1 MQLDEH
7 LKTLGTSQELHELI
21 MACAQGVYEISSV
34 VRTGA
39 ALGKADTIN
48 VFGEQQLKLD
58 VISNDILLKIF
69 QEHASV
75 DYVAS
80 EEMET
85 EKHLHVSNLEE
96 EGPQSSGKFSVCFDP
111 LDGSSLVDVNFA
123 VGTIIAIYPKGS
135 FIGKKPGEMHA
146 AVIAVY
152 GPRTT
157 LFVAVKGKGTHQ
169 YLLTDAGFLLQ
180 KAGLRIAEE
189 GSYFAPGNLRA
200 CIKNPAYQKLVTY
213 WIDHQYTLRYSGGMV
228 PDINHILLKG
238 KGVFAY
244 PGYPDEPHG
253 KLRLLYECGTMG
265 FALVEAGGLASD
277 GHISLMEKPI
287 ESLDQRSPIFTGSKK
302 EVEKALS
309 FLL

>member
-7 LKTLGTSQELHELI
+7 LKTLGTGQDLHTLI

-34 VRTGA
+34 VRTGLE
-39 ALGKADTIN
+39 LGKAGTTN
-48 VFGEQQLKLD
+48 VFGEQQLRLD

-69 QEHASV
+69 EGVQSV

-80 EEMET
+80 EEMDE
-85 EKHLHVSNLEE
+85 EKQLHKGNMGAG
-96 EGPQSSGKFSVCFDP
+96 EGENSGEFSLAFDP

-123 VGTIIAIYPKGS
+123 VGTIIGIYPKGS
-135 FIGKKPGEMHA
+135 FIAKKPGEMHS

-180 KAGLRIAEE
+180 KAALKIEDE
-189 GSYFAPGNLRA
+189 GHYFAPGNLRA
-200 CIKNPAYQKLVTY
+200 CVNNPVYQKLVTY

-238 KGVFAY
+238 KGIFAY
-244 PGYPDEPHG
+244 PGYSDEPNG

-265 FALVEAGGLASD
+265 FALVEAGGVASD
-277 GHISLMEKPI
+277 GQTSLMEKPI
-287 ESLDQRSPIFTGSKK
+287 ESLDQRSPIFAGSRK